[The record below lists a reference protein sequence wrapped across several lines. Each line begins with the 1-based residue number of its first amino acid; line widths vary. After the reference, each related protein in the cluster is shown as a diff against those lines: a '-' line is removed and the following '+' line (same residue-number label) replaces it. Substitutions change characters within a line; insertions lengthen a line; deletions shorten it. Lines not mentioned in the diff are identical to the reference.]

1 MALIRG
7 DNKVTREEMAK
18 KIGVSKKTVE
28 REIRKISRLSNDDP
42 VLPLPF
48 FFFGF
53 TDTEL
58 TGHSSF

>member
-28 REIRKISRLSNDDP
+28 REIRKISRLSY
-42 VLPLPF
+42 V
-48 FFFGF
+48 GRGYS
-53 TDTEL
+53 
-58 TGHSSF
+58 GHWEVKD